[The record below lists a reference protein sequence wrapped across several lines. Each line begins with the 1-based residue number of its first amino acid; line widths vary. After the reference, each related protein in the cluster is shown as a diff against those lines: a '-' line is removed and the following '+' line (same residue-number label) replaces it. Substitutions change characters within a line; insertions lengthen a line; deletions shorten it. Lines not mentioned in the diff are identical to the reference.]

1 MSSFFLLKFLD
12 LADKNLTSFNSDTY
26 FNVKD
31 SPNSIDST
39 DSKNSYNDD
48 TYHISL
54 KNNKFK
60 DLKINNF
67 LKLKQLTLSTNN
79 DLESIEI
86 INCPELIVLDISYC
100 KKLNKIDGLEENTVE
115 TIICQDTNVDFL
127 EEKYDSNI
135 GFQKNNNDINYI
147 IDNIYLG
154 NSSHT
159 EDELRTIGISYIFN
173 ITNNHYREY
182 NRIIELKYPTEDIYT
197 QNIMESFPDIV
208 KKMKELNDEGLNIYI
223 HCHAG
228 ISRSS
233 SIIILYLMTYHN
245 YNYED
250 AFKFVRNKRICIQP
264 NRSFIEQ
271 LKVLEKKN

>member
-12 LADKNLTSFNSDTY
+12 LTDENLTTFNSDKY
-26 FNVKD
+26 FNIKD
-31 SPNSIDST
+31 PTVYD
-39 DSKNSYNDD
+39 NSYNND

-54 KNNKFK
+54 KNNKLK
-60 DLKINNF
+60 NLKINNF
-67 LKLKQLTLSTNN
+67 IKLKQLTLSANS

-86 INCPELIVLDISYC
+86 INCPDLFILDISYC
-100 KKLNKIDGLEENTVE
+100 PKLRKIDGLEENTVE

-135 GFQKNNNDINYI
+135 GFQKDNNDINYI

-154 NSSHT
+154 NSSHS
-159 EDELRTIGISYIFN
+159 EEELKTIGISYVFN

-182 NRIIELKYPTEDIYT
+182 NRIIELRYPTEDIYT
-197 QNIMESFPDIV
+197 QDIMETFPDIV
-208 KKMKELNDEGLNIYI
+208 KKIKVINDEGLNIYI

-233 SIIILYLMTYHN
+233 SVVILYLMTYHN

-271 LKVLEKKN
+271 LKILDKKN